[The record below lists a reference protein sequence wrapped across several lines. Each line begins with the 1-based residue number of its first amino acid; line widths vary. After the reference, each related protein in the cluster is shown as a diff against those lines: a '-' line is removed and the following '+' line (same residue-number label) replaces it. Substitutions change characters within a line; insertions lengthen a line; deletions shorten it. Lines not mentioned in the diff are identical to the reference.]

1 MANILGLS
9 NLPLSNVDSSVKR
22 EAKSLVLLAG
32 TFSEALARVR
42 DREPATNPVDGYKNF
57 ALVVPEPPPSTNVT
71 TGHFQLPSAR
81 AAEEG
86 SLNERALGLRAYRQE
101 LLASNIANADTPD
114 YKAVDF
120 DIQEALRT
128 GKTAKTVEVKYVI
141 PSQGSVD
148 GNTVEMDVE
157 RVKFAENALMYEYHV
172 DRVRGH
178 YKDMEDLLKNTPY

>member
-22 EAKSLVLLAG
+22 EAKSLIPLAG

-42 DREPATNPVDGYKNF
+42 DREPATTSVNGYKNF
-57 ALVVPEPPPSTNVT
+57 ALVVPKSPLSTYVTPS
-71 TGHFQLPSAR
+71 HFQLVSAR
-81 AAEEG
+81 AVDED

-101 LLASNIANADTPD
+101 LLASNIANADTPG

>member
-1 MANILGLS
+1 MANISGLS
-9 NLPLSNVDSSVKR
+9 NLPLSNVDSPVKR
-22 EAKSLVLLAG
+22 EAKSLAPLAG

-42 DREPATNPVDGYKNF
+42 DREPPTPPVDGYKNF
-57 ALVVPEPPPSTNVT
+57 APVVPESPLSTNVT
-71 TGHFQLPSAR
+71 PGHFQLPSAR

-101 LLASNIANADTPD
+101 LLASNIANADTPE

>member
-22 EAKSLVLLAG
+22 EAKSLIPLAG

-42 DREPATNPVDGYKNF
+42 DREPATPLKNF

-101 LLASNIANADTPD
+101 LLASNIANADTPG